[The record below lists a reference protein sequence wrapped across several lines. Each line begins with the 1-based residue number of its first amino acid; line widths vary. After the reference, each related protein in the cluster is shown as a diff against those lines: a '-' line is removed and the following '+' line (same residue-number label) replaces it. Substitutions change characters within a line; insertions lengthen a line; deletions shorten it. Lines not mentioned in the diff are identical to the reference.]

1 MLKPP
6 RTALIYTHRYQDFD
20 YGPSHPLRNIRL
32 KLTYD
37 LIVSYTLLTD
47 STLVEA
53 QPASEEE
60 LGLFHLKDYLDAL
73 KAANVGLTLRGA
85 FRYGLGTGDN
95 PIFPGV
101 YTFSRLIAGA
111 SLQAARL
118 IEEGKV
124 ERAFNPAGGL
134 HHAFAARASGFC
146 YLNDPVLAIA
156 HLVKRGLRVAY
167 VDIDAH
173 HGDGVQ
179 AAFYD
184 TDQVLTISIHESGQY
199 LFPGTGFVEE
209 VGRGTG
215 EGFSANI
222 PLFPGSDDEVFLWAF
237 EEVVPPLLHA
247 FRPDVLVAQL
257 GIDAHRTDPLT
268 HLNYTLNGFAQA
280 VRRLTALAPKLLALG
295 GGGYNVA
302 NVARAWTLAWAILN
316 EKELP
321 ETLPENFRMALQ
333 LLGLSVTKLLDDPF
347 FLQDLEKERAFR
359 YAREQV
365 THLKQLIFPRHGL

>member
-6 RTALIYTHRYQDFD
+6 RAAFIYTSRYQDFD
-20 YGPSHPLRNIRL
+20 YGPSHPLRTIRL

-37 LIVSYTLLTD
+37 LIASYALLAD
-47 STLVEA
+47 STFVEA

-73 KAANVGLTLRGA
+73 KAANAGLTFRGV
-85 FRYGLGTGDN
+85 FRYGLDTGDN

-101 YTFSRLIAGA
+101 YTFSRIIAGA

-134 HHAFAARASGFC
+134 HHAFPARASGFC
-146 YLNDPVLAIA
+146 YLNDPALAIA
-156 HLVKRGLRVAY
+156 YLVKRGLRIAY

-184 TDQVLTISIHESGQY
+184 TDRVLTISIHESGQY

-209 VGRGTG
+209 IGKGTG
-215 EGFSANI
+215 EGYSVNV
-222 PLFPGSDDEVFLWAF
+222 PLFPGSDDEIFLWAF
-237 EEVVPPLLHA
+237 EEVVPPLLQA

-316 EKELP
+316 DKELP
-321 ETLPENFRMALQ
+321 ETLPESFRMALQ

-347 FLQDLEKERAFR
+347 FLQNLEKERAFR